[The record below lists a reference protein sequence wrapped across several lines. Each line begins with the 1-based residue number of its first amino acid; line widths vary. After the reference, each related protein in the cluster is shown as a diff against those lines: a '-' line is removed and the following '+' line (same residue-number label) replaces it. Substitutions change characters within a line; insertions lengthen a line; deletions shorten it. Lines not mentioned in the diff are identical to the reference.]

1 MKSDVCGSL
10 VFSNPV
16 TNTQCTCEEN
26 STYSITIHDNAHLEQ
41 SEESV
46 PHIIAKE

>member
-16 TNTQCTCEEN
+16 TNILC
-26 STYSITIHDNAHLEQ
+26 SIAQNGGGKKLANLDNLATAIH
-41 SEESV
+41 
-46 PHIIAKE
+46 